1 MGYLIEGYKIMGR
14 EAKNY
19 AIKHRAGI
27 GTAVSVGGTIISNI
41 LSTRA
46 GAKSAR
52 MIDGKEAELG
62 RPLSTKE
69 KIKLC
74 WKNHLGAGAAAG
86 AAIAGAGYSHNE
98 HVKDFN
104 KVATAYAG
112 VKKLY
117 DSTQKAAREVLGKKK
132 NAELQDKINQKMI
145 EENPEVKKKIVEER
159 ANPKPGVFLKF
170 WEPVTGEVIYT
181 TKDKIEL
188 VLEVMRSEMRALK
201 PREGKNS
208 CYKNAYGVRLKRF
221 FELGEWD
228 IPKTKLRSDTIE
240 YFGFNKGKEKDGSDD
255 DVIGV
260 YYTPMIL
267 DEETCEACVALNWDF
282 HPSDMRL
289 GDYVKS

>member
-41 LSTRA
+41 LSTKA

-52 MIDGKEAELG
+52 MIDEKTAELG

-74 WKNHLGAGAAAG
+74 WANHISSALTAGVSCV
-86 AAIAGAGYSHNE
+86 GAGYSHNQ

-117 DSTQKAAREVLGKKK
+117 DSTQKAAREVLGEKK
-132 NAELQDKINQKMI
+132 NAELQDKINQKYI

-159 ANPKPGVFLKF
+159 ANPKPGVYQKF

-181 TKDKIEL
+181 TRDKIEL
-188 VLEVMRSEMRALK
+188 VLQIMRTEMAALK
-201 PREGKNS
+201 PREDKNS
-208 CYKNAYGVRLKRF
+208 CYKNAYGIRLKRF

-228 IPKTKLRSDTIE
+228 ISKAKLRSDTVE
-240 YFGFNKGKEKDGSDD
+240 YFGFNKGKEADGSDD

-267 DEETCEACVALNWDF
+267 DDDTCETCVAINWDF